1 MGNGIFLASFWY
13 VFRASNKYLETHTQ
27 SPLSGLRASVFL
39 SFRSTETDS
48 FRGCIYFINR
58 LHAYGKFE
66 RFKVPLGLD
75 IEHRAHAVLLD
86 AGATSEKYCLTSQTL
101 SDWDYVL
108 GRFCIELS
116 RIQFVDCKKKPPQ
129 RPTMRPT
136 GSCGKKLSE
145 LQQTH
150 SLPNDCVPQKPVL
163 LASR

>member
-27 SPLSGLRASVFL
+27 SPLSGVRASVFL

-48 FRGCIYFINR
+48 FQGCIYFIYR

-116 RIQFVDCKKKPPQ
+116 RIQFVDYKKKTSPAAYDEAYWILWQEIKRTPANTQ
-129 RPTMRPT
+129 PAKRLRAAKAGAP
-136 GSCGKKLSE
+136 C
-145 LQQTH
+145 
-150 SLPNDCVPQKPVL
+150 
-163 LASR
+163 